1 MKKKI
6 DNLIVKFKEFYKT
19 TYGML
24 ITMSWALL
32 LICLIIKLFGG
43 NWFELWWENDNFI
56 NFCNYVETK
65 TWLKM
70 SIACLVYLISGY
82 FIISVFINRK
92 MNLKLMAIF
101 YPIMIIKSV
110 VGWYNT
116 TIAFILDLIILL
128 GLTTYFNKNIKR
140 NLICYALLFLL
151 QLVSILIRNV
161 SIDFN
166 LNSTIPSLLYQI
178 DYYIMIVLWFLYNFR
193 RKEITK

>member
-1 MKKKI
+1 MKKK
-6 DNLIVKFKEFYKT
+6 FKELKDKFLKFYSSP
-19 TYGML
+19 YGML
-24 ITMSWALL
+24 IVVSWAVLL
-32 LICLIIKLFGG
+32 LCLIIKLFGG

-56 NFCNYVETK
+56 SFCNYVETK

-70 SIACLVYLISGY
+70 VIACLIYLGSGY

-140 NLICYALLFLL
+140 NLICYVLLFLL

-166 LNSTIPSLLYQI
+166 TNSLIQTYLIQV
-178 DYYIMIVLWFLYNFR
+178 DYYLMILLFYLYTFK
-193 RKEITK
+193 RKEKS